1 MNNFLFDY
9 NFVSARDETELTY
22 KFHTH
27 TTLTTFNV
35 SAAEIQTDHE
45 LLHISYLIIIF
56 VFYHRSSID
65 KEFSRP
71 LMYFRTNIDDSFFIT
86 GAS

>member
-9 NFVSARDETELTY
+9 NFVSARDKTELTY
-22 KFHTH
+22 KFHAH

-65 KEFSRP
+65 RIFTTINA
-71 LMYFRTNIDDSFFIT
+71 F
-86 GAS
+86 